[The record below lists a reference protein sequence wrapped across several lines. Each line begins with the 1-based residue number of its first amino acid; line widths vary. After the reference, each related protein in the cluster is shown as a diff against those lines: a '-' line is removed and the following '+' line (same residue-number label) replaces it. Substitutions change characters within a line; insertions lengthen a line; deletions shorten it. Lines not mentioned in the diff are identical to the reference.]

1 MKYRIKVDKDKC
13 IADGVCYSMDPD
25 HYVEDDEGKAEAAD
39 GSMDGSVS
47 VAEFDDDGFDEA
59 KDACDACPVEAIEIE
74 KLD

>member
-1 MKYRIKVDKDKC
+1 MKYRVKVDKDKC

-39 GSMDGSVS
+39 GSMEGAISVG
-47 VAEFDDDGFDEA
+47 EFDDDDFEA
-59 KDACDACPVEAIEIE
+59 AQDAAEACPVEAITIE